1 MNLKQ
6 EKGITL
12 IALIITI
19 IVMIIIA
26 GIAIYSG
33 KDTIK
38 KANLESLKTN
48 MLVIQAKTKTYVEE
62 VNHKIGVKPDT
73 VEQSKKE
80 EIRNKIYVTNGK
92 LEEQTTIPDGITSQ
106 FENGKF
112 YKVTQNA
119 LENMGIGNIK
129 IASDE
134 EYLVEFDETNARV
147 EVYNTKGYNGVYS
160 LSGLENIE

>member
-48 MLVIQAKTKTYVEE
+48 MMVIQAKTKTYVEE

-73 VEQSKKE
+73 VEEDRKE
-80 EIRNKIYVTNGK
+80 EIRNEIYVTSGK
-92 LEEQTTIPDGITSQ
+92 LEKVTSIPDEITSQ
-106 FENGKF
+106 IQNGKF

-129 IASDE
+129 VSSDE
-134 EYLVEFDETNARV
+134 EYLVEFDETNAKV

-160 LSGLENIE
+160 LSELENI